1 MVICDVEES
10 SSVDWSVFERNCK
23 ITNRFSKSLEDFI
36 AEIDIDSSVK
46 TDLNA
51 VVEEETYF
59 ADDENES

>member
-23 ITNRFSKSLEDFI
+23 ISNRFSKSLEDFL
-36 AEIDIDSSVK
+36 AEIDDFSMK

-59 ADDENES
+59 ADDENEP